1 MSLALRLP
9 LEHRLIRRF
18 AVRLKKYGNKD
29 KKTLQLKGLL
39 NKLRQNFNPSKE
51 FLKQIKREFNAIRIS
66 KDKIYS
72 ITISYRDILKNV
84 KNGYVISDQVLDEK
98 IVRNKQM
105 SEAEAKAYIDI
116 LEMKINAIESEA
128 QHNLTYIRVDNLL
141 LDKKARLE
149 ESKMYKCNYSI
160 YNKKIS
166 SWTDTGNCECV
177 YEYLIHRY
185 NGKNKLV
192 LTKERI
198 YDIIFQEP
206 NWKDR
211 NFRSGLTCLNLET
224 FCRWLRIPMYC
235 VDITNT
241 LFYKYIPD
249 KNRDK
254 HYPVLC
260 FICSNNHLYPIE
272 DKKYIYSY
280 RNIASDKIVT
290 SNQVTDET
298 NKIKSKE
305 KTIVDSPNLN
315 DILDDLIYNQKQ
327 LPTSISRYR
336 GAVNKI
342 VCGDTIYSA
351 CEDKEKMIQLCKQL
365 GLDFTGQNITELGY
379 KLFQKQYPKHKQT
392 VFNNSTLKLFEENNK
407 CGFSYIFREPKEGE
421 TIITRDIN
429 KCYTSILRDN
439 KYPYPV
445 FNICDDVKLYD
456 GFELKCGYYWVE
468 TDNFFPLKG
477 NGLYCYSTLIECQKL
492 GIALK
497 PKYQVLATHQLPA
510 DYFKS
515 FVKEALKVDCYKTL
529 VNTTIGFLNKI
540 STTFTQSR
548 FTTDKNEAGY
558 YFFNK
563 FKPVSDNNNKL
574 HFVNEWNAELYEVE
588 TKTYNT
594 KYENDIPIYQQIIE
608 AGWIKIYRLSI
619 SLGGEILAVKTDS
632 VTVANAE
639 RDVELTDEIGGFKI
653 ENNPELYNKKW
664 KVPYGEFNIELKQ
677 WDEVDEQQYAE
688 EYEECIENGEKVY
701 PWFDDIVNGIIE
713 SNEGCFIDGRA
724 GTGKSVLIRMLN
736 KYCDENGLKYVN
748 LAPTNKASRNIN
760 GQTIHKFFA
769 IGRDNKTINAKKL
782 TKLKGLDYVFIDE
795 ISMVSS
801 TLLRFLHLAK
811 LNNKNVKFILVG
823 DSWQL
828 PPVREEA
835 HTDTYCVK
843 FLADFNKKNF
853 HINKRFD
860 ESLRKIAD
868 RWYLEGRI
876 NLRAFADNDKVDRYL
891 TYTNCKRKEI
901 NDKMMR
907 KHKKKKKFLE
917 LKYNPNYE
925 EEPTDPEKLRNWQ
938 PISQD
943 LILNIDMPIISRKN
957 NIKFDVV
964 NNDEY
969 KVVGFDKRKKMIMI
983 NNETKPNWTYNEF
996 QEYFLPCY
1004 ALTIHKSQGQTY
1016 DRHYK
1021 IYEIEKIMKCN
1032 EGRSLL
1038 YVALTRARSKNLINI
1053 SREKEE
1059 KAVRYNNSYIAK
1071 KVDDYKEQDR
1081 LRNCE
1086 NDLSIESVQELVNNN
1101 SNICYYC
1108 RRGLHKGNFTLD
1120 RVCSTLPHNIRNCV
1134 LCCYQCN
1141 IRKNDL
1147 ILNPDTI
1154 G

>member
-1 MSLALRLP
+1 MVTKSLVP
-9 LEHRLIRRF
+9 RLIQRF
-18 AVRLKKYGNKD
+18 KKRLKKYGRTD
-29 KKTLQLKGLL
+29 KRTLELKALL
-39 NKLRQNFNPSKE
+39 RKAQNNWSPTPEFN
-51 FLKQIKREFNAIRIS
+51 KQIKKEWNALRIV
-66 KDKIYS
+66 KRRDDTYS
-72 ITISYRDILKNV
+72 ITINYKDIIKSV
-84 KNGYVISDQVLDEK
+84 KNDHIISDSVLEEK
-98 IVRNKQM
+98 LVRDKPFTVT
-105 SEAEAKAYIDI
+105 EAKSYIDKMEDD
-116 LEMKINAIESEA
+116 LNAKESGA
-128 QHNLTYIRVDNLL
+128 YHTLTYISVDNLKL
-141 LDKKARLE
+141 NKKQRLE
-149 ESKMYKCNYSI
+149 ESKMYKCNFGI

-166 SWTDTGNCECV
+166 KWIDTGQYECV
-177 YEYLIHRY
+177 YEYLLHRY
-185 NGKNKLV
+185 NGRNGLN

-198 YDIIFQEP
+198 YDIIFQQP
-206 NWKDR
+206 SWKER
-211 NFRSGLTCLNLET
+211 NFKTGLSCQDLER
-224 FCRWLRIPMYC
+224 FCKWLGIPMYC
-235 VDITNT
+235 VDITNS
-241 LFYKYIPD
+241 LFYKYLPE
-249 KNRDK
+249 KRDK

-298 NKIKSKE
+298 KKTKERTKI
-305 KTIVDSPNLN
+305 IVDSANLN
-315 DILDDLIYNQKQ
+315 DFLDDLVYYQKQ
-327 LPTSISRYR
+327 LPNNISRYN
-336 GAVNKI
+336 GQVQKV
-342 VCGDTIYSA
+342 VCGDNIYSA
-351 CEDKEKMIQLCKQL
+351 CEDKEKQEQLCKQL
-365 GLDFTGQNITELGY
+365 GLKFEGQNLTELGY
-379 KLFQKQYPKHKQT
+379 KLFQKLYPKHKQT
-392 VFNNSTLKLFEENNK
+392 VCNNNVLKLFKDNNK
-407 CGFSYIFREPKEGE
+407 GGFAYTWREPEE
-421 TIITRDIN
+421 QERIITRDIN

-445 FNICDDVKLYD
+445 YNICDDVKVYD
-456 GFELKCGYYWVE
+456 GEKLKCGYYWVE

-477 NGLYCYSTLIECQKL
+477 NGLYCYSTLIECQEL
-492 GIALK
+492 GIDFT

-515 FVKEALKVDCYKTL
+515 FVTEALKVEEYKTL
-529 VNTTIGFLNKI
+529 INTTIGFLNKI

-558 YFFNK
+558 FFFNK
-563 FKPVSDNNNKL
+563 FKPVKENDNRI
-574 HFVNEWNAELYEVE
+574 HFVNKWNDELYEIE
-588 TKTYNT
+588 TKTYNK
-594 KYENDIPIYQQIIE
+594 KYENDIPIYQQVIE
-608 AGWIKIYRLSI
+608 AGWIAIFRLRKA
-619 SLGGEILAVKTDS
+619 LGGDLLCVKTDS
-632 VTVANAE
+632 VTVANATG
-639 RDVELTDEIGGFKI
+639 DVELTKNIGGFKL
-653 ENNPELYNKKW
+653 EKNPEKYKNW
-664 KVPYGEFNIELKQ
+664 KVPYGEFNIELKE
-677 WDEVDEQQYAE
+677 WDEVDEEQYAE
-688 EYEECIENGEKVY
+688 EYPKECIDGEKVY
-701 PWFDDIVNGIIE
+701 PWTDDIVNDIIE

-724 GTGKSVLIRMLN
+724 GTGKSELIRKLN

-860 ESLRKIAD
+860 ERLRKIAD
-868 RWYLEGRI
+868 KWYLEGKI
-876 NLRAFADNDKVDRYL
+876 NLGTFVDNDKVERYL
-891 TYTNCKRKEI
+891 TYTNRKRKEI

-907 KHKKKKKFLE
+907 KHRKKKRFLE
-917 LKYNPNYE
+917 LKYNPDYE
-925 EEPTDPEKLRNWQ
+925 EKPTDPEKLKNWQ
-938 PISQD
+938 SVSQD
-943 LILNIDMPIISRKN
+943 LILNVGMPIISRKN
-957 NIKFDVV
+957 CLKFDIV

-1004 ALTIHKSQGQTY
+1004 ALTIHKSQGCTY
-1016 DRHYK
+1016 DKPYK
-1021 IYEIEKIMKCN
+1021 ICEIEKIKRCN

-1053 SREKEE
+1053 SREKE
-1059 KAVRYNNSYIAK
+1059 KNSVRYSNSYIAK
-1071 KVDDYKEQDR
+1071 KVDSYKGQDR
-1081 LRNCE
+1081 ERNCE
-1086 NDLSIESVQELVNNN
+1086 NDLTVKNVQGLVDKN
-1101 SNICYYC
+1101 SNICHYC
-1108 RRGLHKGNFTLD
+1108 RRGLHRGNFTLD
-1120 RVCSTLPHNIRNCV
+1120 RVCSTLPHNVSNCV
-1134 LCCYQCN
+1134 PCCYNCN
-1141 IRKNDL
+1141 IKKNDL
-1147 ILNPDTI
+1147 VLDPDTI